1 MAERQL
7 ETCIREAVEKYHPL
21 AVELSDDLYAHPELP
36 DQEFRSSEK
45 IVELLRN
52 AGYEVEYPFAG
63 RQTAFRGV
71 IDNGEGPSAAIMVE
85 YDALPGLGHACG
97 HNAHCAMSVLAAL
110 ALADLRDRFPGKLY
124 VIGTPAEEENGA
136 KVGMAKQGVFDGMS
150 LAMMIHSWSGGAHVA
165 DMDVLSLQCYLV
177 EFKGLSAHAAAGP
190 WKGHNALSAARKFL
204 DLIDARRECF
214 TPDIRVNGVI
224 TDGGKYPNI
233 LPDRAEVRLEFR
245 TDSQGKLRLMDDI
258 IRKCAKGAAIA
269 LDCEVSFTEGFEGFA
284 DMVCVP
290 ALEQEVRAVLEGMG
304 EVCTEK
310 LPPSGSSDVGNV
322 SYRCPTIQPL
332 VALCDPPYALH
343 TEEFRDETVK
353 PPAHRAI
360 ATGGKLFAS
369 LIYRTLTDGDLR
381 KRVYDSYSERKEAKL
396 NS

>member
-1 MAERQL
+1 MERAFPFIQ
-7 ETCIREAVEKYHPL
+7 EAIGKHWEQ
-21 AVELSDDLYAHPELP
+21 AVALSDDLYAHPELS
-36 DQEFRSSEK
+36 DQEFRSSAK
-45 IVELLRN
+45 VVELLRN

-63 RQTAFRGV
+63 RETAFRGV
-71 IDNGEGPSAAIMVE
+71 IDNGDGPSAAIMVE

-97 HNAHCAMSVLAAL
+97 HNAHCAMAVLAAL
-110 ALADLRDRFPGKLY
+110 ALADQRDRFPGKLY
-124 VIGTPAEEENGA
+124 VIGTPAEEEDGA
-136 KVGMAKQGVFDGMS
+136 KVAMARQGVFDGMS
-150 LAMMIHSWSGGAHVA
+150 LAMMVHSWRGGTHVT

-177 EFKGLSAHAAAGP
+177 EFKGLSAHAAAAP
-190 WKGHNALSAARKFL
+190 WKGHNALTAARKFL

-224 TDGGKYPNI
+224 TDGGKSPNI

-258 IRKCAKGAAIA
+258 IQKCARGAAIA

-290 ALEQEVRAVLEGMG
+290 ALEQEVKGVLERMG
-304 EVCTEK
+304 EPCMEK
-310 LPPSGSSDVGNV
+310 MLPSGSSDVGNV

-332 VALCDPPYALH
+332 ISLCEPFYALH
-343 TEEFRDETVK
+343 TVEFRDETVK

-360 ATGGKLFAS
+360 ATGGELIAS
-369 LIYRTLTDGDLR
+369 LIWRTLTDEAFR
-381 KRVYDSYSERKEAKL
+381 RQVHDSFTESRAAKL
-396 NS
+396 DA

>member
-1 MAERQL
+1 MEERKRQVFISTAIQKNH
-7 ETCIREAVEKYHPL
+7 ETAV
-21 AVELSDDLYAHPELP
+21 ALSDDLYAHPELP

-52 AGYEVEYPFAG
+52 AGYDVEYPFG
-63 RQTAFRGV
+63 DRKTAFRGV
-71 IDNGEGPSAAIMVE
+71 IDNGKGPSAAIMVE

-124 VIGTPAEEENGA
+124 VIGTPAEEEKGA

-150 LAMMIHSWSGGAHVA
+150 LAMMIHSWSGGSHVT

-177 EFKGLSAHAAAGP
+177 KFEGLSAHAATGP

-258 IRKCAKGAAIA
+258 IKKCARGAAIA

-290 ALEQEVRAVLEGMG
+290 VLEQETRAILDDMG
-304 EVCTEK
+304 EICMEK

-322 SYRCPTIQPL
+322 SYHCPTIQPL
-332 VALCDPPYALH
+332 ISLCDAPYALH

-353 PPAHRAI
+353 PAAHRAI
-360 ATGGKLFAS
+360 ATGGELIAT
-369 LIYRTLTDGDLR
+369 LIYRTLTDSEFR
-381 KRVYDSYSERKEAKL
+381 KRIYDSYTERRQAKL
-396 NS
+396 DS